1 MSIETLRENYL
12 TIEELIET
20 AQASFPSGNPG
31 LVRRACDFAQEHYR
45 DLTHPTDKSYIQ
57 YAITVANYLAETG
70 SEPAVV
76 AAALIC
82 PPPPVEGKV
91 FDILRKNFKGEDEL
105 LELVEETV
113 QISHL
118 EDGVWPSTHAQNE
131 SRERKEILRKMVLL
145 AVDEAE
151 TQTNSQNPLT
161 AVHFQKKERQLENL
175 ISMHL
180 AAATNIHA
188 LVIKLVDR
196 LYFIKY
202 IKDLSPACQQ
212 AMNYKLLAKITMEIY
227 APLADRL
234 GMWKLKSGLEDM
246 SFRLLDPGKYRA
258 IVEHLAAKKQERE
271 SYIAHVIPV
280 LKNKLG
286 EYEIEA
292 QIFGRAKH
300 IYSIYKKMEAMQLS
314 FDEIND
320 LLGIRII
327 VDKEEDC
334 YNVQSILHEYWRPL
348 TEAYDGKAGRDWI
361 ANPKDNLYQSL
372 HTTILIEDKAVEVQI
387 RTRKMHEIAEY
398 GVTALRDAVHWRYKE
413 SKAYGKARPFREI
426 SEKYRS
432 KQLAE
437 LRKILTCE
445 EGTGVS
451 KDGREA
457 IISML
462 KGLLEDR
469 IFLITPDGH
478 VIDLPAHATPLD
490 FAYRIHTDLGH
501 RYTGAKVGDHLVR
514 LDYELKNG
522 DIVELITSRA
532 RKGPSPEWLSKSKD
546 EEGKSY
552 FIYARTRQAR
562 SKIRHWL
569 NRQKQNE
576 EQKAKAHK

>member
-1 MSIETLRENYL
+1 MSVETLRENYL
-12 TIEELIET
+12 TVEELIET
-20 AQASFPSGNPG
+20 VQAAFPSGNWG
-31 LVRRACDFAQEHYR
+31 LVRRACDFAQEHYSG
-45 DLTHPTDKSYIQ
+45 LIHPTDKSYIQ

-70 SEPAVV
+70 SEPTVV
-76 AAALIC
+76 AAALIS
-82 PPPPVEGKV
+82 PLPPVEGKV
-91 FDILRKNFKGEDEL
+91 LDILRRNFRGENEL
-105 LELVEETV
+105 LELVEEV
-113 QISHL
+113 LQISHL
-118 EDGVWPSTHAQNE
+118 EEGILPPAHTQNE
-131 SRERKEILRKMVLL
+131 SSERKEILRKMFLL
-145 AVDEAE
+145 AVDETKNE
-151 TQTNSQNPLT
+151 TISQISLT

-175 ISMHL
+175 ISMYL
-180 AAATNIHA
+180 AAATDIRA

-196 LYFIKY
+196 LYFIKF

-212 AMNYKLLAKITMEIY
+212 AMNYKLLAKITLEIY

-234 GMWKLKSGLEDM
+234 GMWRLKSGLEDM
-246 SFRLLDPGKYRA
+246 SFRLLDPGKYRT
-258 IVEHLAAKKQERE
+258 IVDHLAAKKQERE
-271 SYIAHVIPV
+271 SYIAHIIPI
-280 LKNKLG
+280 LKNELEAYG
-286 EYEIEA
+286 IEA

-300 IYSIYKKMEAMQLS
+300 IYSIYKKMEAKQLS

-320 LLGIRII
+320 LLGVRIV

-334 YNVQSILHEYWRPL
+334 YNVQSILHEYWQPL

-372 HTTILIEDKAVEVQI
+372 HTTILIEEKAVEVQI

-398 GVTALRDAVHWRYKE
+398 GVTALKDAVHWRYKE
-413 SKAYGKARPFREI
+413 SKTYNKAKTPRVV
-426 SEKYRS
+426 SEKQRS

-437 LRKILTCE
+437 LRKILTSE
-445 EGTGVS
+445 QETEVS
-451 KDGREA
+451 KDEQEA

-469 IFLITPDGH
+469 IFVITPDGH

-532 RKGPSPEWLSKSKD
+532 RKGPSPEWLSISKD

-552 FIYARTRQAR
+552 YIYARTRQAR
-562 SKIRHWL
+562 SKIRHWF
-569 NRQKQNE
+569 RVHDEMQRT
-576 EQKAKAHK
+576 KA

>member
-1 MSIETLRENYL
+1 MSVETLRENYI
-12 TIEELIET
+12 TVEELIKT
-20 AQASFPSGNPG
+20 VQASFPSVNLG
-31 LVRRACDFAQEHYR
+31 LVWHARDFAQDHYR
-45 DLTHPTDKSYIQ
+45 DLIHPTDKSYIQ
-57 YAITVANYLAETG
+57 YAITVANYLAEAG

-105 LELVEETV
+105 LELVEEV
-113 QISHL
+113 LQISHL

-131 SRERKEILRKMVLL
+131 SRERKEILRKMFLL
-145 AVDEAE
+145 AVDEAG
-151 TQTNSQNPLT
+151 TQTNGQNLLT
-161 AVHFQKKERQLENL
+161 AAHFQKKERQLENL
-175 ISMHL
+175 ISMYL
-180 AAATNIHA
+180 AAATDIRA

-202 IKDLSPACQQ
+202 IKDLSPEYQQ
-212 AMNYKLLAKITMEIY
+212 AINYKLLAKITMEIY

-246 SFRLLDPGKYRA
+246 SFRLLNPGKYRT
-258 IVEHLAAKKQERE
+258 IVEHLSAKKQERE
-271 SYIAHVIPV
+271 SYIAHIIPI

-292 QIFGRAKH
+292 QISGRAKH

-348 TEAYDGKAGRDWI
+348 TKAYDGKAGRDWI

-372 HTTILIEDKAVEVQI
+372 HTTILIEDKEVEIQI

-413 SKAYGKARPFREI
+413 SKAYGKARTPREI

-432 KQLAE
+432 RQLAE

-451 KDGREA
+451 KDWREA

-478 VIDLPAHATPLD
+478 VIDLPAHARPLD

-501 RYTGAKVGDHLVR
+501 RYAGAKVGDHLVR

-522 DIVELITSRA
+522 DIVELITSRT
-532 RKGPSPEWLSKSKD
+532 RKGPNPEWLSMGKD
-546 EEGKSY
+546 ENGKRY
-552 FIYARTRQAR
+552 YLFARTRQAR
-562 SKIRHWL
+562 SKIQNWL
-569 NRQKQNE
+569 NKHKQNE

>member
-1 MSIETLRENYL
+1 MSVETLRENYV
-12 TIEELIET
+12 TVEALIET
-20 AQASFPSGNPG
+20 VQASFPSGNLD

-82 PPPPVEGKV
+82 PPPSVEGKV
-91 FDILRKNFKGEDEL
+91 VDILRKNFKGEDEL
-105 LELVEETV
+105 LELVEEV
-113 QISHL
+113 LQISHL

-131 SRERKEILRKMVLL
+131 SRERKEILRKMFLL
-145 AVDEAE
+145 AVDEAG
-151 TQTNSQNPLT
+151 TQTNGQNPLT

-175 ISMHL
+175 ISMFL
-180 AAATNIHA
+180 ATATDIRA

-212 AMNYKLLAKITMEIY
+212 AMNYKLLAKITLEIY
-227 APLADRL
+227 AALADRL
-234 GMWKLKSGLEDM
+234 GMWRLKSGLEDM
-246 SFRLLDPGKYRA
+246 SFRLLDPGKYRT
-258 IVEHLAAKKQERE
+258 IVDHLSAKKQERE
-271 SYIAHVIPV
+271 SYIAHVIPI

-292 QIFGRAKH
+292 QISGRAKH

-320 LLGIRII
+320 LLGVRII

-348 TEAYDGKAGRDWI
+348 TEAYNGKAGRDWI

-372 HTTILIEDKAVEVQI
+372 HTTILIEDKEVEVQI

-413 SKAYGKARPFREI
+413 SKAYGKARPLREI

-445 EGTGVS
+445 EGTGIS

-501 RYTGAKVGDHLVR
+501 RYTGAKVGDHLMR

-546 EEGKSY
+546 EKGNSY
-552 FIYARTRQAR
+552 YIYARTRQAR

-569 NRQKQNE
+569 NKHKQNE